1 MALFKWLK
9 GKGKKDFEVK
19 NPFED
24 IDNDEDERRRDE
36 GAETRRT
43 DEEETIIHDGT
54 QIVYFACDTP
64 KQNVIDILHSLN
76 KDVQV
81 SSSFSTISNI
91 LINNYRVI
99 LLKLNVSNIS
109 QTHRQQIKSF

>member
-9 GKGKKDFEVK
+9 SKGKKGFEAK

-24 IDNDEDERRRDE
+24 IDNDEEERRRDE

-43 DEEETIIHDGT
+43 NEEETRINDRT
-54 QIVYFACDTP
+54 QIVYFACETP

-91 LINNYRVI
+91 
-99 LLKLNVSNIS
+99 
-109 QTHRQQIKSF
+109 